1 MFTGHL
7 QDARESSSSR
17 GSYRQTRLDC
27 LQQPVA
33 ICEGCAVSRA
43 AHTVPSGSA
52 AAHRSRWSSDGSAPA
67 AQSTEQP
74 LGLTP
79 CTGVCPGSLSPCWEA
94 CPSDSS
100 VSPLEPPY
108 LTVHPF
114 ARSHVEGE
122 IPPRSQT
129 AASTDAP
136 EAAELWGFI
145 PTAPLNPP
153 QELPP
158 HKLPHSRRE
167 QPCSS
172 HGDAPMK
179 VTALP
184 EKPLWHG
191 LSRVLAAGACWPPLP
206 SPIVSVCRPAA
217 SRSGSG
223 RPWESTLIGRQT
235 SLNINGLAV
244 MFIAVTRGGTG
255 LPPTFGKE
263 ALGGEGRAG
272 HTPTVPASREGW
284 APWSR
289 GRPYPSREQGG
300 MPSLTF

>member
-7 QDARESSSSR
+7 QDARESLSSR

-52 AAHRSRWSSDGSAPA
+52 AAHRSRWSSDRSAPA

-136 EAAELWGFI
+136 AGCRALGIHPHSSPESSAR
-145 PTAPLNPP
+145 TAPARAPTR
-153 QELPP
+153 QE
-158 HKLPHSRRE
+158 
-167 QPCSS
+167 
-172 HGDAPMK
+172 G
-179 VTALP
+179 TALLLAWRCP
-184 EKPLWHG
+184 HEGDCPPREAPLAWAQQG
-191 LSRVLAAGACWPPLP
+191 ASCWCLLAALTVTHRVG
-206 SPIVSVCRPAA
+206 VS
-217 SRSGSG
+217 SGGVSL
-223 RPWESTLIGRQT
+223 WE
-235 SLNINGLAV
+235 
-244 MFIAVTRGGTG
+244 
-255 LPPTFGKE
+255 
-263 ALGGEGRAG
+263 
-272 HTPTVPASREGW
+272 W
-284 APWSR
+284 APLGKHINW
-289 GRPYPSREQGG
+289 EAN
-300 MPSLTF
+300 LIKH